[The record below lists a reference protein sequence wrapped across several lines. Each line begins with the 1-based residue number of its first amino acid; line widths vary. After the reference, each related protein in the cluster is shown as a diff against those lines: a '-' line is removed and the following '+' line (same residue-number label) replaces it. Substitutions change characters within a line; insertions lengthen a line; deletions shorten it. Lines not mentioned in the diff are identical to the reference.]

1 MACAYR
7 NREDFMPVESIL
19 VSIAVASMF
28 IIFAGVLLWGDL
40 QTRPARH
47 QTDSHDRRQ
56 RTS

>member
-1 MACAYR
+1 
-7 NREDFMPVESIL
+7 MPVESIL

-47 QTDSHDRRQ
+47 QNDSHDRRQ